1 MLLVTFGTGSLP
13 LARLDTLFLGTHQML
28 YLLSSRIMPRTTI
41 DIDAS
46 ILDELKR
53 VQKKEGASLGTVV
66 SSLVAEALAARKEE
80 HPATRRLRW
89 VSRPMQARVAIEDK
103 EVVWTALEGR
113 KERPRA

>member
-1 MLLVTFGTGSLP
+1 M
-13 LARLDTLFLGTHQML
+13 ARNEGQPIGAHQM
-28 YLLSSRIMPRTTI
+28 YCVLSSSIMPRTTI

-80 HPATRRLRW
+80 QPAARRLRW
-89 VSRPMQARVAIEDK
+89 VSRPMQARVALDDK
-103 EVVWTALEGR
+103 EAVWTALEDR
-113 KERPRA
+113 KERRRG

>member
-1 MLLVTFGTGSLP
+1 MYCV
-13 LARLDTLFLGTHQML
+13 
-28 YLLSSRIMPRTTI
+28 LSSSIMPRTTI

-80 HPATRRLRW
+80 QPAARRLRW
-89 VSRPMQARVAIEDK
+89 VSRPMQARVALDDK
-103 EVVWTALEGR
+103 EAVWTALEDR
-113 KERPRA
+113 KERRRG